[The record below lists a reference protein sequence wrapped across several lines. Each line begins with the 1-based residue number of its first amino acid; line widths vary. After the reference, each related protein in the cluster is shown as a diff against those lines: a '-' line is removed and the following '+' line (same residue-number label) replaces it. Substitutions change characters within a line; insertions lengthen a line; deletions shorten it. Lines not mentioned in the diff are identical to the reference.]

1 LESMQRS
8 WGDVADF
15 LTIYVLEAHP
25 TDEWQMDQNERDGV
39 CYAQPQTLAERC
51 AIARDFV
58 QKLAHGLPLL
68 VDPIDN
74 PADAAFA
81 AWPERLY
88 VIDEAG
94 RVAFKGGPGPF
105 GYHPEEVEA
114 WLRGRFGAA
123 RAK

>member
-1 LESMQRS
+1 MQQT
-8 WGDVADF
+8 WHEAADF
-15 LTIYVLEAHP
+15 LTVYVLEAHP
-25 TDEWQMDQNERDGV
+25 SDEWQMDVNEREGV
-39 CYAQPQTLAERC
+39 CYAQPRTLAERC

-58 QKLAHGLPLL
+58 QRSAYALPLL

-74 PADAAFA
+74 AADAAFA

-88 VIDEAG
+88 VIDGQG
-94 RVAFKGGPGPF
+94 RVAFKGQPGPF

-114 WLRGRFGAA
+114 WLQQHVGP